1 MYCVAD
7 VIRSMILCY
16 RLSDFLFTAARYVA
30 NKEGREE
37 VIYRKID

>member
-1 MYCVAD
+1 M
-7 VIRSMILCY
+7 Y

-30 NKEGREE
+30 NKEGRKE